1 MFYPY
6 IFKRDRG
13 ALGFNDPWHDQ
24 WFTVGGV
31 RKTNY
36 ACANRLLGYGVLLGG
51 GRLGHSSVRVGF
63 NGVK

>member
-1 MFYPY
+1 MINGLPS
-6 IFKRDRG
+6 
-13 ALGFNDPWHDQ
+13 
-24 WFTVGGV
+24 GGV

-51 GRLGHSSVRVGF
+51 GRFGHSSVRVGF